1 MHWLNDYCRK
11 CLSAQEAVRLIN
23 SGDRLFT
30 SGNVAT
36 PRVLLRAL
44 VERRQ
49 ELKHVELVHLLLMG
63 DEFSIPGLEAH
74 FRHKALFSEH
84 GL

>member
-1 MHWLNDYCRK
+1 MHWHDDYRRK

-44 VERRQ
+44 VER
-49 ELKHVELVHLLLMG
+49 
-63 DEFSIPGLEAH
+63 LE
-74 FRHKALFSEH
+74 HKKYVNKFYGVNQKVPEHTPALRSRSR
-84 GL
+84 GGRAKMS

>member
-1 MHWLNDYCRK
+1 MHWHDDYLRK

-36 PRVLLRAL
+36 HECFSVPLSN
-44 VERRQ
+44 
-49 ELKHVELVHLLLMG
+49 G
-63 DEFSIPGLEAH
+63 DMN
-74 FRHKALFSEH
+74 
-84 GL
+84 